1 MCGAKAEVG
10 CSAIGH
16 WSCILHLAWHGV
28 FALDVKKSK
37 KKKKKKKRNKFH
49 KIFFILNFFFSW
61 SFAPDI
67 PLWCII
73 LAAFHE
79 SGRSIPFPSF
89 LPFFSPFL
97 PSPTN
102 SKEYLLFHIR
112 HKCRK
117 LKREREKKEIIK
129 KRREFLLQ
137 FAVFIKWNWKT
148 VFLSA
153 PYS

>member
-1 MCGAKAEVG
+1 MWCKSWGGLFSYWALE
-10 CSAIGH
+10 
-16 WSCILHLAWHGV
+16 LHLASCMARR
-28 FALDVKKSK
+28 FCTRCEEKQKQ
-37 KKKKKKKRNKFH
+37 KKKKKKRNKFH

-79 SGRSIPFPSF
+79 SGRFIPFLPF

-117 LKREREKKEIIK
+117 LKKERGKKEMIK
-129 KRREFLLQ
+129 KGGNFS
-137 FAVFIKWNWKT
+137 FNSPF
-148 VFLSA
+148 S
-153 PYS
+153 